1 MKKNNLVIVMVLA
14 ALLLAF
20 AQAGAEEAYTD
31 ERQKAMDALLAE
43 RPGAVVDYLLRERD
57 DGRYEWELFFTQ
69 GDQLGVC
76 EVAEDTY
83 QVRRVA
89 LHDRPEGALTASEA
103 IELLRQ
109 KKGEITVTSLD
120 LDRDD
125 GRLRYE
131 GEAELDG
138 KRYEFEMSVSGEI
151 VEWERD

>member
-1 MKKNNLVIVMVLA
+1 M
-14 ALLLAF
+14 
-20 AQAGAEEAYTD
+20 
-31 ERQKAMDALLAE
+31 
-43 RPGAVVDYLLRERD
+43 
-57 DGRYEWELFFTQ
+57 
-69 GDQLGVC
+69 C

-83 QVRRVA
+83 KVRRVT
-89 LHDRPEGALTASEA
+89 LNDRPEGALTASEA